1 MLSRHS
7 MITFYH
13 LLSRLQTAMSI
24 LLPAIGKS
32 ILPRVKTRQIGSIT
46 VRELCIIQCML
57 LSIKL
62 ISAIAEL
69 CYLLRYPARHG
80 RKSGCPFSI
89 RQMAIYQRF
98 DHLNNT
104 SRWIFVQAPDDFADE
119 LRSELS
125 SSGGQEKVSIWNI
138 HRRVFLV
145 AEQEW
150 RDYICY
156 LDTELAT
163 LVRCNRVLQSLILNL
178 LDLSVGRKSVLC
190 QCRRVQ

>member
-7 MITFYH
+7 MITFH
-13 LLSRLQTAMSI
+13 RFLSRLQTAMSI

-32 ILPRVKTRQIGSIT
+32 IFPRSKIKQIMFIT
-46 VRELCIIQCML
+46 VREVCIIQCL
-57 LSIKL
+57 SLSIKL
-62 ISAIAEL
+62 ITAIAEL

-80 RKSGCPFSI
+80 RKSGCPFSL
-89 RQMAIYQRF
+89 RQMAIYQSF
-98 DHLNNT
+98 DQVKKK
-104 SRWIFVQAPDDFADE
+104 SRWIFVQAPDGFADE

-125 SSGGQEKVSIWNI
+125 LRRQEKIPASDI

-156 LDTELAT
+156 LDAELAT
-163 LVRCNRVLQSLILNL
+163 LVR
-178 LDLSVGRKSVLC
+178 
-190 QCRRVQ
+190 

>member
-1 MLSRHS
+1 M
-7 MITFYH
+7 
-13 LLSRLQTAMSI
+13 
-24 LLPAIGKS
+24 
-32 ILPRVKTRQIGSIT
+32 
-46 VRELCIIQCML
+46 
-57 LSIKL
+57 L

-80 RKSGCPFSI
+80 RKSGCQFSI
-89 RQMAIYQRF
+89 RQMVIYQHF
-98 DHLNNT
+98 DHVKKR

-125 SSGGQEKVSIWNI
+125 SLEGPENMPACDI

-163 LVRCNRVLQSLILNL
+163 LVRCDRV
-178 LDLSVGRKSVLC
+178 
-190 QCRRVQ
+190 

>member
-7 MITFYH
+7 MITFHH
-13 LLSRLQTAMSI
+13 LLSRLQTTMSI
-24 LLPAIGKS
+24 LLHATVKS
-32 ILPRVKTRQIGSIT
+32 IFPKMKTKQIQFIT
-46 VRELCIIQCML
+46 VRELRITQSIL

-89 RQMAIYQRF
+89 RQLAIYQRF
-98 DHLNNT
+98 DHVKKA

-119 LRSELS
+119 LRSGLS
-125 SSGGQEKVSIWNI
+125 LGGQGKLAAGSI
-138 HRRVFLV
+138 HRQVFSI

-150 RDYICY
+150 RDYVCY
-156 LDTELAT
+156 LDAELAT
-163 LVRCNRVLQSLILNL
+163 LVRCDCVLQSLL
-178 LDLSVGRKSVLC
+178 LPFF
-190 QCRRVQ
+190 

>member
-1 MLSRHS
+1 
-7 MITFYH
+7 
-13 LLSRLQTAMSI
+13 MSF
-24 LLPAIGKS
+24 S
-32 ILPRVKTRQIGSIT
+32 IRF
-46 VRELCIIQCML
+46 
-57 LSIKL
+57 

-98 DHLNNT
+98 DLGKKT
-104 SRWIFVQAPDDFADE
+104 SRWIFVQAPDDFTED

-125 SSGGQEKVSIWNI
+125 LGGQEKLSTSNI
-138 HRRVFLV
+138 YRRVFLV

-156 LDTELAT
+156 LEAELAA
-163 LVRCNRVLQSLILNL
+163 LVRRDRVLQSHILKFCNSSL
-178 LDLSVGRKSVLC
+178 GRKGVFC
-190 QCRRVQ
+190 RCRRL

>member
-1 MLSRHS
+1 MLSRHL
-7 MITFYH
+7 MITFHH

-24 LLPAIGKS
+24 LLPAIVMSFFPK
-32 ILPRVKTRQIGSIT
+32 VKTKQIKFIT
-46 VRELCIIQCML
+46 VREPCITRCIL

-62 ISAIAEL
+62 ISAITEL

-98 DHLNNT
+98 DHVKKK
-104 SRWIFVQAPDDFADE
+104 SRWIFVQAPDDFAEE

-125 SSGGQEKVSIWNI
+125 LGGRGKLAACDIYRQVFSI
-138 HRRVFLV
+138 

-156 LDTELAT
+156 LDAELAT
-163 LVRCNRVLQSLILNL
+163 LVRCDCVLHSLIFIFLT
-178 LDLSVGRKSVLC
+178 
-190 QCRRVQ
+190 RV